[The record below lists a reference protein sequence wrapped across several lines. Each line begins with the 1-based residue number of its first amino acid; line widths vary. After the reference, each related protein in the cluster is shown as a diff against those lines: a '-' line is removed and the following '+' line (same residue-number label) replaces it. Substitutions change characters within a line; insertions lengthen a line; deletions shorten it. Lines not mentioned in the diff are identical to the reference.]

1 MPSHDLLTFVHVMG
15 LWTLTR
21 EVVTWVKLGKINFAA
36 VEKVHHDSANLKF
49 KLLTDT
55 YSLDLN
61 LIRRMN
67 WLIFK
72 MIIFCHCWEIENK
85 LIAKYQSNHESDDMV
100 KIQKLQQTDRGTRL
114 KPHLPVWT
122 ELTWISFTFILKDDG
137 IQFYKII
144 RCIGGSRGRARR
156 APP

>member
-1 MPSHDLLTFVHVMG
+1 
-15 LWTLTR
+15 
-21 EVVTWVKLGKINFAA
+21 
-36 VEKVHHDSANLKF
+36 
-49 KLLTDT
+49 
-55 YSLDLN
+55 
-61 LIRRMN
+61 
-67 WLIFK
+67 

-144 RCIGGSRGRARR
+144 RCIGGSRGARPAR
-156 APP
+156 APLRVPILSFWHTKFSKRNHLGSPHSLLRGPHPPYGKSWIHHWDWRQLMHNCFWLIW